1 MQVSLSG
8 ADFQKIMNE
17 AIAQTATTEA
27 GKTATAAVSGNNLTI
42 SYTDASGNQVVME
55 PIDLDEANDGGI
67 LADPVAIKDLIDK
80 IGKSFSAKDIQLDQ
94 KLLDDFEKCLLNEID
109 KAKSGG
115 SSSYSSIH
123 DTYLVLFEIIA
134 LLQRTHQTMKKS
146 VFAARMSALQSE
158 IQAITNQAAAEREAA
173 FTGLFTSMAVG
184 CLQATVSGVMKY
196 KEIKSELGAN
206 KALTNQAAVDQK
218 LLDHAKLLGAPES
231 ATAEMNKC
239 AKDLN
244 IDTMNK
250 IAAEIG
256 GYSVGVDKKTVTHTA
271 ATPDSLKQTFGE
283 DGVKKIDTGVMD
295 AKADLEKAIEQ
306 RDNPEKHITEKSV
319 VVTEGD
325 AAGTKVKNYTFEGG
339 KEGGYATLEEAKTE
353 LSKKAAAEV
362 EEKKSNLVKLV
373 DGKVDQIK
381 SARDQAANKLDVAK
395 KNLAEAEAGGAGKKE
410 IAGLKQEVENCQNDL
425 NTLNKDL
432 IYADAVRTNLFANG
446 VGPKNEPL
454 LSGKECG
461 FRQDMASNAYDRTL
475 QRGMMSSEFKEAKH
489 NAKTWELIAT
499 ATSPLMTMLNQLPQ
513 SITGIMNADA
523 QKYAVEKLKA
533 EEQYTAFNEL
543 YGQLTKSQD
552 MTIDMLTKVFESFLA
567 TQRTAIRA

>member
-1 MQVSLSG
+1 MQISLSG
-8 ADFQKIMNE
+8 ADFQKIMND

-27 GKTATAAVSGNNLTI
+27 GKTAKAAVSGNSLTI
-42 SYTDASGNQVVME
+42 SYTDASGNKVTME
-55 PIDLDEANDGGI
+55 PIELEEAQDGGI
-67 LADPVAIKDLIDK
+67 LANPDAIKDLMDK
-80 IGKSFSAKDIQLDQ
+80 IEKTFSAKDIQLDQ
-94 KLLDDFEKCLLNEID
+94 KLLDDFAKCLQKEVDN
-109 KAKSGG
+109 AKSNGKFP
-115 SSSYSSIH
+115 SMH
-123 DTYLVLFEIIA
+123 NTNLVIFAIIA
-134 LLQRTHQTMKKS
+134 LLQQTQQTMKKS
-146 VFAARMSALQSE
+146 ALAARSSALASE
-158 IQAITNQAAAEREAA
+158 IQAIYNQSAAEREAA
-173 FTGLFTSMAVG
+173 FTALFTSIAVS

-218 LLDHAKLLGAPES
+218 LLDHTKLLGAPES
-231 ATAEMNKC
+231 ATTEMNKC

-244 IDTMNK
+244 LDTMNK
-250 IAAEIG
+250 IAAEVG
-256 GYSVGVDKKTVTHTA
+256 GYSVEGDKKKVTHTV

-306 RDNPEKHITEKSV
+306 RDNPENHIKVIDGE
-319 VVTEGD
+319 
-325 AAGTKVKNYTFEGG
+325 AAGSKVYTFEGG

-381 SARDQAANKLDVAK
+381 FARDQAANKLDVAK

-410 IAGLKQEVENCQNDL
+410 IAGLKQEVEKCQQDL

-432 IYADAVRTNLFANG
+432 IYADAVRTNFLANG

-454 LSGKECG
+454 LSGNECS
-461 FRQDMASNAYDRTL
+461 FRQEMATKTYDRAI
-475 QRGMMSSEFKEAKH
+475 QRGTMSSEFKEAKH

-513 SITGIMNADA
+513 SISGIMNAEA
-523 QKYAVEKLKA
+523 QKHGVEKLKA
-533 EEQYTAFNEL
+533 ESQYASANDL
-543 YGQLTKSQD
+543 IQGIIKSQD
-552 MTIDMLTKVFESFLA
+552 MVISMFAKIFDSYLS
-567 TQRTAIRA
+567 TQRQAMV